1 MIQISSAAEYMHR
14 AAEGKERRIRAIFSS
29 LGYGGRTRESPSL
42 VFSLPQPQARLL
54 LAAAVAALVK

>member
-29 LGYGGRTRESPSL
+29 LGYGGRTRESPL